1 MKIKSSQKIR
11 LGDNIKNIIE
21 NQNLKKVDII
31 REMQLSGI
39 PMTKQHFY
47 RLENNLAHITA
58 DELVMLSKILKCDIT
73 EFFKETD

>member
-1 MKIKSSQKIR
+1 MKIKSTPKIR

-21 NQNLKKVDII
+21 NQKLKRVDII
-31 REMQLSGI
+31 REMQLAGL

-58 DELVMLSKILKCDIT
+58 EELIILSQILKCDIS